1 MATTAEW
8 YQRSVRDYE
17 DKIRDGEAE
26 IAFLRPT
33 IADAEK
39 SITALRAQARAAP
52 SGSEE
57 QAVALEKL
65 NNLTSRRNELEGRLG
80 LAEQD
85 LSRAQ
90 GSLNQ
95 AQADLARV
103 SQGEPAP
110 APPTPAAAA
119 ADPEVRATEARVVAT
134 NNQVVDNF
142 QANPQTDPGE
152 VPGVTVFGSSL
163 ATDPGVTTAPAP
175 VAEPIQ
181 DNFAGGAT
189 PDDVAIFGATA
200 DDIAP
205 VTETFAGNGYGFT
218 YDDNS
223 ELVPFEE
230 DDQVEA
236 TADDTEDQFAG
247 DGYGFEYNEDGEL
260 IPADDPFTPDAFSP
274 AGVSPDSDPAIPTGR
289 FDTATADDIAP
300 VPENTSP
307 IPPLSDLSYEDNG
320 DGTGFTVYDS
330 DGQVVQ
336 VFDTE
341 QDAEAY
347 IFQQQNAS
355 SGFGTYPT
363 TDPFGF
369 DEASLPPAAVTQ
381 QSQAQIQ
388 AAAQQARA
396 QKAMAVQRAEASQ
409 GDWRVR
415 LRLAG
420 ASDYL
425 YKAADP
431 GILQPLAVTDGVI
444 FPYTPQITTGYSANY
459 STYDLTHS
467 NYRGVFYQNSTVD
480 ELQIQATF
488 TAQDTFE
495 ANYLLAV
502 IHFFRSVTKMFYGQD
517 PNRGV
522 PPPLVFLQGL
532 GEFQYNLH
540 PCVVKTFNY
549 TTPNDVDYIRAR
561 TSTFDGTSLLR
572 QRDRQTNSAGSG
584 VLGILDLVAQRRN
597 NAGLPPGGQTITPA
611 PPTLGTASPTYVPTK
626 LDISLALLPVQT
638 RRQVSQE
645 FSLEKFANGT
655 LIKGGFW

>member
-1 MATTAEW
+1 MATTPQLAQAEADF
-8 YQRSVRDYE
+8 QRAD
-17 DKIRDGEAE
+17 EA
-26 IAFLRPT
+26 LN
-33 IADAEK
+33 
-39 SITALRAQARAAP
+39 TARSAVLRAERQFNRAREAGPDVDPGLLA
-52 SGSEE
+52 
-57 QAVALEKL
+57 QVTQNL
-65 NNLTSRRNELEGRLG
+65 NT
-80 LAEQD
+80 
-85 LSRAQ
+85 
-90 GSLNQ
+90 
-95 AQADLARV
+95 AR
-103 SQGEPAP
+103 S
-110 APPTPAAAA
+110 
-119 ADPEVRATEARVVAT
+119 
-134 NNQVVDNF
+134 NF
-142 QANPQTDPGE
+142 QAADAAYTAAQQNFTAVFDAVDPTAASQADPAVTEAEARAQQQVPPLSQVQFRPDPFE
-152 VPGVTVFGSSL
+152 VDGADLGVTDEEIF
-163 ATDPGVTTAPAP
+163 A
-175 VAEPIQ
+175 Q
-181 DNFAGGAT
+181 DN
-189 PDDVAIFGATA
+189 P
-200 DDIAP
+200 IAP
-205 VTETFAGNGYGFT
+205 EDTEDEFAGN
-218 YDDNS
+218 
-223 ELVPFEE
+223 
-230 DDQVEA
+230 
-236 TADDTEDQFAG
+236 
-247 DGYGFEYNEDGEL
+247 GYGFEYNEDGEL

-274 AGVSPDSDPAIPTGR
+274 AEVSPDSDPAISTGR

>member
-1 MATTAEW
+1 MATTPQLAQAEADF
-8 YQRSVRDYE
+8 QRA
-17 DKIRDGEAE
+17 DKA
-26 IAFLRPT
+26 LN
-33 IADAEK
+33 
-39 SITALRAQARAAP
+39 TARSAVLRAERQFNRAREAGPGVDPGLLA
-52 SGSEE
+52 
-57 QAVALEKL
+57 QVTQNL
-65 NNLTSRRNELEGRLG
+65 NT
-80 LAEQD
+80 
-85 LSRAQ
+85 
-90 GSLNQ
+90 
-95 AQADLARV
+95 AR
-103 SQGEPAP
+103 S
-110 APPTPAAAA
+110 
-119 ADPEVRATEARVVAT
+119 
-134 NNQVVDNF
+134 NF
-142 QANPQTDPGE
+142 QAADAAYTAAQQNFTAVFDAVDPTAASQADPAVTEAEARAQQQVPPLSQVQFRPDPFE
-152 VPGVTVFGSSL
+152 VDGADLGVTDEDIF
-163 ATDPGVTTAPAP
+163 A
-175 VAEPIQ
+175 Q
-181 DNFAGGAT
+181 DN
-189 PDDVAIFGATA
+189 P
-200 DDIAP
+200 IAP
-205 VTETFAGNGYGFT
+205 EDTEDEFAGN
-218 YDDNS
+218 
-223 ELVPFEE
+223 
-230 DDQVEA
+230 
-236 TADDTEDQFAG
+236 
-247 DGYGFEYNEDGEL
+247 GYGFEYNEDGEL
-260 IPADDPFTPDAFSP
+260 VPGDSAEADRIRSTPD
-274 AGVSPDSDPAIPTGR
+274 
-289 FDTATADDIAP
+289 DTAVDFAGDGYGFDYDEDGNLIPSDSADDIAP

-561 TSTFDGTSLLR
+561 TSTFDGTGLLR
-572 QRDRQTNSAGSG
+572 QRRDRQTNSAGSG
-584 VLGILDLVAQRRN
+584 ELGILDLVAQRRN

>member
-1 MATTAEW
+1 MATTTEY
-8 YQRSVRDYE
+8 YQRAVNDYE
-17 DKIRDGEAE
+17 DRVRDFNANLQ
-26 IAFLRPT
+26 FLNSQV
-33 IADAEK
+33 ADANRGLAE
-39 SITALRAQARAAP
+39 LRAQRNSVEP
-52 SGSEE
+52 GSEAQALLLE
-57 QAVALEKL
+57 QI
-65 NNLTSRRNELEGRLG
+65 NNLASRRNTLEARQADTFNAL
-80 LAEQD
+80 QV
-85 LSRAQ
+85 AQ
-90 GSLNQ
+90 NSLQQ
-95 AQADLARV
+95 AQRDLNRV

-110 APPTPAAAA
+110 LPPAPAAPA
-119 ADPEVRATEARVVAT
+119 ADPEVSATETQAA
-134 NNQVVDNF
+134 VDNS
-142 QANPQTDPGE
+142 QVIE
-152 VPGVTVFGSSL
+152 
-163 ATDPGVTTAPAP
+163 
-175 VAEPIQ
+175 
-181 DNFAGGAT
+181 NF
-189 PDDVAIFGATA
+189 
-200 DDIAP
+200 
-205 VTETFAGNGYGFT
+205 
-218 YDDNS
+218 
-223 ELVPFEE
+223 
-230 DDQVEA
+230 
-236 TADDTEDQFAG
+236 
-247 DGYGFEYNEDGEL
+247 
-260 IPADDPFTPDAFSP
+260 
-274 AGVSPDSDPAIPTGR
+274 
-289 FDTATADDIAP
+289 TATAQRDPFEVDGADLGVAESDIRGDATDLDEEFSP
-300 VPENTSP
+300 YGEPNELSEQVENTSP
-307 IPPLSDLSYEDNG
+307 IPPLSDLSYQDNG
-320 DGTGFTVYDS
+320 DGTGFTVFDS

-459 STYDLTHS
+459 SNYDLTHS

-561 TSTFDGTSLLR
+561 TSTFNGTGLLQQR
-572 QRDRQTNSAGSG
+572 RDRQTNSAGSG
-584 VLGILDLVAQRRN
+584 KLGILDLVAKRRN
-597 NAGLPPGGQTITPA
+597 NAGLPPGGQTIPPA

-626 LDISLALLPVQT
+626 LDISLTLLPVQT